1 MQLSH
6 AAEAQSSR
14 VPKPV
19 SRSAEELLHE
29 LQKHQVMLEAQNN
42 ELRVALVALEESL
55 ERSADLYDLAPVG
68 YCTVSDD
75 GLILQANITVAN
87 MLSTVKKA
95 LTKQPISRFILKA
108 DEDIYCLL
116 RKKLINAGQPQDC
129 ELRMVKNDGTQL
141 WVHLAATAAKDGDG
155 APVMRIALSDVTER
169 KHLEEALNCVVE
181 ERQRSMGRELHDSL
195 GQQLAAIGYQLG
207 ALEKK
212 LLTSGEMDSASVAA
226 YIAVQAQHA
235 VMQCKQLAQSML
247 PFELETNGLVAA
259 LRAFASRIVNTYE
272 IPCDFVCANEIV
284 IDDTNLALNLYRI
297 AQEAVNNAI
306 RHSGTR
312 QLTISLELEEGL
324 LRLSVCDDGCGFSGV
339 GVRHTA
345 ASGMGVRI
353 MQYRAKQFGAI
364 LEFLARAGGGTEV
377 RVEVRMV
384 QPC

>member
-1 MQLSH
+1 M
-6 AAEAQSSR
+6 
-14 VPKPV
+14 PKPV

-29 LQKHQVMLEAQNN
+29 LQKYQVMLEAQNN
-42 ELRVALVALEESL
+42 ELRVALAALEESL
-55 ERSADLYDLAPVG
+55 ERSADLYNLAPVG
-68 YCTVSDD
+68 YFTVSDT
-75 GLILQANITVAN
+75 GLILQANVTAAN
-87 MLSTVKKA
+87 MLGTVKKA
-95 LTKQPISRFILKA
+95 LTKQPISRFIFKA

-116 RKKLINAGQPQDC
+116 RKKLVNAGYPQDC

-141 WVHLAATAAKDGDG
+141 WAHLAASAAKDGDG
-155 APVMRIALSDVTER
+155 APVIRVTLSDVTER
-169 KHLEEALNCVVE
+169 KHLEETLNSVVE

-195 GQQLAAIGYQLG
+195 GQQIAAIGYQLG

-212 LLTSGEMDSASVAA
+212 LLASGEVDSASAAA

-247 PFELETNGLVAA
+247 PFELETNGLMAA

-272 IPCDFVCANEIV
+272 IPCDFICTNEIV
-284 IDDTNLALNLYRI
+284 IDDASLALNLYRI

-306 RHSGTR
+306 RHSGAR
-312 QLTISLELEEGL
+312 LLTISLGSVEGL
-324 LRLSVCDDGCGFSGV
+324 IRLTVCDDGCGFSGV
-339 GVRHTA
+339 GVKHIA
-345 ASGMGVRI
+345 VSGMGVKI
-353 MQYRAKQFGAI
+353 MQYRAKQFGAT